1 MEQNEFLKEAPTAY
15 PVFYRAY
22 SRQNDTTRKKESLEE
37 VKVRTLAGIE
47 KLGKLDSEELNILR
61 TNFDNFFALPSGRA
75 LWCLGTEWA
84 ENPNNFYGL
93 YNCHSSVVKDIE
105 SFRQLMILNACGCG
119 TGAVLEEK
127 NVSLLPPILHTL
139 SVEVVGS
146 YGAIKDMPD
155 TSIELVES
163 EYHNCKTVVVWVGDS
178 KEGWADAYT
187 ILFELAM
194 GKHEYC
200 DPTEEVINV
209 EVNISRVRAGG
220 EPLVGFGGVANPRLL
235 DQMFYKVANLL
246 NKANGRQL
254 TAIEC
259 CMLID
264 YEAEAIVAGNIRR
277 CLAGNSLVRTA
288 LNGQTVWK
296 RIDEITTGELIT
308 VPDDEN
314 VYTVTAKFY
323 SGYQSIW
330 EIISIEGQTIRCSK
344 NHRIFVIERSMLTD
358 SPQRKDFKC
367 IAAWEIDPSVHLL
380 LSPNSDYTSWR
391 AVPIKLISKDLSREK
406 TWDIEVDRLHMFIC
420 NNILV
425 HNSASMRQFDDD
437 EPPHKLGL
445 YKQVENE
452 DGTTSWV
459 VDKDKECLRM
469 SNHTN
474 VFHHKPSLKE
484 CVDAVRLQYQTG
496 EGAIQWAGEAVARA
510 NVDIIN
516 TEALRIEFLNL
527 YSDPAARRNT
537 LSIAHTNKY
546 KTLIPVEELEHRESR
561 YGLNPCGE
569 ILLYDAFCVTGDTFI
584 ITKDGGNEIKNL
596 VGKEVEIWNGEQW
609 SKVKPVKT
617 RINSTLVRVKLN
629 DGSYID
635 CTPDHKWLVK
645 DRFNNKYTTVEAKDL
660 LTVSKYKLHTPP
672 VKIAYETGIKVP
684 LDFAYTLGV
693 AMGDGTVRS
702 VNLIGINLY
711 NKKRSLEIQGDRKV
725 NVNVSESYSEGTTCD
740 RVMWRYSPRS
750 FNELRCNP
758 AKWQMFYKWSK
769 ESILQFIA
777 GLADTD
783 GSNTDSNGI
792 RIYISEYQYAMH
804 IKRLLLKC
812 GINSSVSLMSAK
824 GTPTNFG
831 VRSKDMYYVTITDC
845 KELPCQRLDISNGKP
860 AKCKGKWQCINS
872 VTTLDNNQDV
882 YCFEEPLLHQGVF
895 NCSLTMQC
903 NLSEVHANMLDPNDI
918 GQQKSAIEAGALWVA
933 SLLHHKFPFPRW
945 QKSRDYDPIV
955 AVGVTGIFDFFVN
968 KFGRPWLEWWL
979 NDRSPD
985 FPQAKEFKAFE
996 VYTLQTWREQAKKT
1010 ITEYCAKHN
1019 LKVPNRYT
1027 CVKPSGTQSL
1037 LTNAS
1042 PGWHPPKAT
1051 RFIRRVGFAAYHP
1064 VALACLDYGY
1074 SCIPNVNCT
1083 DDDGRLLD
1091 DIYDPRSTEWLVE
1104 IPVEM
1109 PWASVAEGIDPNQ
1122 FSVKAQFDF
1131 FMTVQNNWTTHQTSS
1146 TIELREYDRETLG
1159 TLISEAIQFDQ
1170 GYVSTA
1176 ILGRFDSNA
1185 TFPRLPYEPIEL
1197 DVYNQL
1203 LAEVENRRKVNS
1215 FKEALDKYTVD
1226 SQSVDYG
1233 PNACDGEKC
1242 ELR

>member
-37 VKVRTLAGIE
+37 VKLRTLAGIE

-127 NVSLLPPILHTL
+127 NVSLLPPILYTL

-163 EYHNCKTVVVWVGDS
+163 EYHKCKTIVVWVGDS

-246 NKANGRQL
+246 NKANSRQL

-277 CLAGNSLVRTA
+277 CLIGNSLVRTV

-296 RIDEITTGELIT
+296 RVDEITTGELIT

-323 SGYQSIW
+323 SGFQSIW

-380 LSPNSDYTSWR
+380 LSPNGDYTSWR

-406 TWDIEVDRLHMFIC
+406 TWDIEVDGLHMFIC

-561 YGLNPCGE
+561 YGLNPCFAAGTMV
-569 ILLYDAFCVTGDTFI
+569 A
-584 ITKDGGNEIKNL
+584 TKQGHFPIEEL
-596 VGKEVEIWNGEQW
+596 VGKTVDVWDGEQW
-609 SKVKPVKT
+609 VSVD
-617 RINSTLVRVKLN
+617 NFRV
-629 DGSYID
+629 
-635 CTPDHKWLVK
+635 
-645 DRFNNKYTTVEAKDL
+645 
-660 LTVSKYKLHTPP
+660 
-672 VKIAYETGIKVP
+672 TG
-684 LDFAYTLGV
+684 
-693 AMGDGTVRS
+693 
-702 VNLIGINLY
+702 
-711 NKKRSLEIQGDRKV
+711 E
-725 NVNVSESYSEGTTCD
+725 
-740 RVMWRYSPRS
+740 
-750 FNELRCNP
+750 
-758 AKWQMFYKWSK
+758 
-769 ESILQFIA
+769 
-777 GLADTD
+777 
-783 GSNTDSNGI
+783 
-792 RIYISEYQYAMH
+792 
-804 IKRLLLKC
+804 
-812 GINSSVSLMSAK
+812 
-824 GTPTNFG
+824 
-831 VRSKDMYYVTITDC
+831 
-845 KELPCQRLDISNGKP
+845 
-860 AKCKGKWQCINS
+860 
-872 VTTLDNNQDV
+872 NQDV
-882 YCFEEPLLHQGVF
+882 YTVTLQSGIQVTATEYHKFILEDGSTVELKDLQVGDRLATSFPPEDDLKPYTNISVTEDYSAITDITFSHTADKVYCCTVPTNHSFTLSSNIYSR
-895 NCSLTMQC
+895 NCGEILGRDFQC
-903 NLSEVHANMLDPNDI
+903 NLSEVHANMLDPNNI
-918 GQQKSAIEAGALWVA
+918 EQQKSAIEAGALWVA
-933 SLLHHKFPFPRW
+933 SLLQHEFPFPRW

-1010 ITEYCAKHN
+1010 ITDYCAKHN

-1083 DDDGRLLD
+1083 DDEGRLLD

-1146 TIELREYDRETLG
+1146 TIELREHEVETLG
-1159 TLISEAIQFDQ
+1159 TLIYEAIQFDQ

-1203 LAEVENRRKVNS
+1203 LAEVETRRKANS